1 MIGVLIAV
9 LLAIVIVGGWLRLH
23 FFQIWFRLPR
33 RREDRFTCRGNH
45 HTASVHLGA
54 EGFDLP
60 ADLELTGR
68 SVFLQVTTRS
78 SLLGR
83 LFDPFIE
90 IHDETVSLRQYFE
103 RGASGSRYLNL
114 TAFFQSE
121 KPAAHRHLGLRGG
134 FMRWGRAATLIAYAP
149 PLVAGASALVIAP
162 HPDDA
167 EIAAFGMCLDRRSW
181 IVTITVGEKSTANLP
196 RHLSPTARAEWAARL
211 RVSDSLSNP
220 RLGQVSPIWRVNLA
234 YPDGELESMYREPS
248 RRFAL
253 ACEERLSRRQLRSQ
267 NELPEFRASDPECTW
282 NGLVE
287 ELRFL
292 LELTRPD
299 IIICPHPL
307 IDTHSDHIF
316 TTLALERAVQGLER
330 TRPQILLYAVHSS
343 RAPAYPIGPAESLVS
358 LPPGQH
364 EAWIGDS
371 IYSHLLEP
379 HTRQAKYFTV
389 ESMHAVR
396 RFDDA
401 ERRTTLEFLKSMRR
415 EIVAYVAGMGV
426 DPASWLRRAPRPNEI
441 YYVVS
446 RDALTELVGRIESRA
461 AANTS
466 EPGSRA

>member
-1 MIGVLIAV
+1 MIGFPIAV
-9 LLAIVIVGGWLRLH
+9 LLAIAVVWGWSRAH
-23 FFQIWFRLPR
+23 FFQMWFRLPR
-33 RREDRFTCRGNH
+33 GREDRFTCRGNQ

-60 ADLELTGR
+60 ADLDLTGR
-68 SVFLQVTTRS
+68 TVFLQLTTKS

-83 LFDPFIE
+83 MFDPFIE
-90 IHDETVSLRQYFE
+90 IQDEGVSFRQYFE
-103 RGASGSRYLNL
+103 RGVSGSRYLNL

-121 KPAAHRHLGLRGG
+121 RPAAHRRLGLRGG
-134 FMRWGRAATLIAYAP
+134 FMRWGRGATLIAHARP
-149 PLVAGASALVIAP
+149 SVAGASALVIAP

-167 EIAAFGMCLDRRSW
+167 EIAAFGMSLDRRSW

-220 RLGQVSPIWRVNLA
+220 RLGQVSPIWRTNLA
-234 YPDGELESMYREPS
+234 YPDGALESMYREPS
-248 RRFAL
+248 RGFAL
-253 ACEERLSRRQLRSQ
+253 ACEGRLSRRQLRSQ
-267 NELPEFRASDPECTW
+267 NELPEFRAGDPQCTW
-282 NGLVE
+282 NGLVD
-287 ELRFL
+287 ELRLL
-292 LELTRPD
+292 LEVTQPQ

-307 IDTHSDHIF
+307 IDTHPDHIF
-316 TTLALERAVQGLER
+316 TTVALERALHGLQGA
-330 TRPQILLYAVHSS
+330 RPQILLYAVHSS
-343 RAPAYPIGPAESLVS
+343 GAPSYPFGPADSLVS

-371 IYSHLLEP
+371 IYSRLLEP
-379 HTRQAKYFTV
+379 HMRQAKYFAV

-401 ERRTTLEFLKSMRR
+401 ERRTTLDFLKAVRR
-415 EIVAYVAGMGV
+415 EIVAYVAGMGI

-446 RDALTELVGRIESRA
+446 GDGLKELVGRIEGRA
-461 AANTS
+461 AENSTQ
-466 EPGSRA
+466 PGSRA